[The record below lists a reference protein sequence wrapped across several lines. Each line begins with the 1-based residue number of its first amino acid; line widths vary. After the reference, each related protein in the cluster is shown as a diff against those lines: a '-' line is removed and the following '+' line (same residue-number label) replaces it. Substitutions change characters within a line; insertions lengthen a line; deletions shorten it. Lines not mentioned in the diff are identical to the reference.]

1 MIQQWKDL
9 DLEEDRTHND
19 ATVERL
25 REEDR
30 THNDTTVESLVA
42 EIAEERKLIDSNKKR
57 KIDYLVDQ
65 KSSKERTHK

>member
-9 DLEEDRTHND
+9 K
-19 ATVERL
+19 
-25 REEDR
+25 EDR

-57 KIDYLVDQ
+57 KIDNLVDQ
-65 KSSKERTHK
+65 KSSKERTHKWSII